1 MTSIYD
7 KPIDGTSDASLL
19 DAFIEACAQ
28 HGISPDGEDGS
39 DLATILS
46 HAFQRGVTSKD
57 GLIALVLN
65 LVAK

>member
-7 KPIDGTSDASLL
+7 TPIDATSDASLF
-19 DAFIEACAQ
+19 DAFTEACAQ
-28 HGISPDGEDGS
+28 HGISPDGDDGS

-46 HAFQRGVTSKD
+46 HAFQRGITSKD

-65 LVAK
+65 LVEK